1 MSTYNFSAGPAVM
14 PKPVIA
20 QIQAELPSFQ
30 GSEMS
35 IMEISHRSQ
44 LFDQVINDAEADLR
58 ELMQIPDNYRVLF
71 FQGGGTLQFT
81 AAPLNLATKHHHI
94 GLLDSGHWASRA
106 AEEARRVDTQVDILG
121 TAAPTNFTT
130 LPLLTKP
137 VDQTLD
143 YVHITTNNTIEGT
156 AYTTLPETGQVP
168 LVADMSSNFLGQ
180 VYNVN
185 DFGMIFA
192 GAQKNLG
199 PAGLTIVIVRDDLI
213 GQAKQLPSMLDYQL
227 FADKRSMFNTPP
239 VFAIYAAGLVL
250 KWLKAQGGLKVI
262 EQRNR
267 VKANLLYDFLDQSTL
282 FTCQVKP
289 ADRSLMNVP
298 FVTGNPDLDAQVIA
312 GATKHGLLNLKGHRL
327 VGGMRASLYNAMPLA
342 GVQALVDY
350 LAAFEADHAKGEL
363 TNVSN

>member
-14 PKPVIA
+14 PQPVID

-44 LFDQVINDAEADLR
+44 LFDQVINDAETDLR
-58 ELMQIPDNYRVLF
+58 DLMKIPDNYRVLF

-106 AEEARRVDTQVDILG
+106 ADEARRVNTQVEILG
-121 TAAPTNFTT
+121 TAAATNFTT
-130 LPLLTKP
+130 LPTLTAP
-137 VDQTLD
+137 VDQELD
-143 YVHITTNNTIEGT
+143 YVHLTTNNTIEGT
-156 AYTTLPETGQVP
+156 AYTTLPDTGKVP

-180 VYNVN
+180 VYNVS

-213 GQAKQLPSMLDYQL
+213 GKAQNLPSMLDYQL

-250 KWLKAQGGLKVI
+250 KWLKAQGGLNVI
-262 EQRNR
+262 EQRNQT
-267 VKANLLYDFLDQSTL
+267 KAALLYEFLDESNL
-282 FTCQVKP
+282 FTCQVNP

-298 FVTGNPDLDAQVIA
+298 FVTGNPALDAQVIA
-312 GATKHGLLNLKGHRL
+312 GATKQGLLNLKGHRL

-350 LAAFEADHAKGEL
+350 LAAFEANHVKGDL
-363 TNVSN
+363 AHVSN

>member
-14 PKPVIA
+14 PKPVID

-30 GSEMS
+30 GSGMS
-35 IMEISHRSQ
+35 IMEISHRSK
-44 LFDQVINDAEADLR
+44 LFGQVINDAEQDLR
-58 ELMQIPDNYRVLF
+58 DLMKIPDNYRVLF

-81 AAPLNLATKHHHI
+81 AAPLNLATAHHHI

-106 AEEARRVDTQVDILG
+106 ADEARRVNTTVEILG
-121 TAAPTNFTT
+121 SGQSTNFTA
-130 LPLLTKP
+130 LPKLSTP
-137 VDQTLD
+137 VDPNLD
-143 YVHITTNNTIEGT
+143 YVHLTTNNTIEGT
-156 AYTTLPETGQVP
+156 MYTKLPATGSVP

-180 VYNVN
+180 PYNVS

-213 GQAKQLPSMLDYQL
+213 GHAQHLPSMLDYQL

-250 KWLKAQGGLKVI
+250 KFLKAQGGI
-262 EQRNR
+262 EAVAEKNR
-267 VKANLLYDFLDQSTL
+267 DKATLLYDFLDQSTL
-282 FTCQVKP
+282 FTNPVNP
-289 ADRSLMNVP
+289 ADRSTMNVP
-298 FVTGNPDLDAQVIA
+298 FMTGNAQLDADVIA
-312 GATKHGLLNLKGHRL
+312 GATAQGLLNLKGHRL
-327 VGGMRASLYNAMPLA
+327 VGGLRASLYNAMPKA

-350 LAAFEADHAKGEL
+350 LAAFETAHH
-363 TNVSN
+363 

>member
-1 MSTYNFSAGPAVM
+1 MTTYNFAAGPAVM
-14 PKPVIA
+14 PKPVID

-30 GSEMS
+30 GSGMS
-35 IMEISHRSQ
+35 IMEISHRSA
-44 LFDQVINDAEADLR
+44 LFDQVISDAEADLR
-58 ELMQIPDNYRVLF
+58 ELMGIPANYRVLF

-106 AEEARRVDTQVDILG
+106 ADEARRVGTKVDILG
-121 TAAPTNFTT
+121 TAADNHFTALPT
-130 LPLLTKP
+130 LDQP
-137 VDQTLD
+137 VNQTLD
-143 YVHITTNNTIEGT
+143 YVHLTTNNTIEGT
-156 AYTTLPETGQVP
+156 AYTMLPQTGDVP

-180 VYNVN
+180 QYQVT

-213 GQAKQLPSMLDYQL
+213 GQTQNLPSMLDYQL

-250 KWLKAQGGLKVI
+250 KWLKAQGGLAAM

-267 VKANLLYDFLDQSTL
+267 DKAALLYDFLDQSKL
-282 FTCQVKP
+282 FTSHVKP
-289 ADRSLMNVP
+289 ADRSLMNMP
-298 FVTGNPDLDAQVIA
+298 FVTGKPALDAQVIA
-312 GATKHGLLNLKGHRL
+312 GATARGLLNLKGHRL
-327 VGGMRASLYNAMPLA
+327 VGGMRASLYNAMPKA

-350 LAAFEADHAKGEL
+350 LADFEATHAKEEL
-363 TNVSN
+363 TDVSN

>member
-1 MSTYNFSAGPAVM
+1 MSTFNFSAGPAVM
-14 PKPVIA
+14 PKPVIE

-44 LFDQVINDAEADLR
+44 LFDQVIGDAEQDLR
-58 ELMQIPDNYRVLF
+58 DLMHIPANYRVLF

-106 AEEARRVDTQVDILG
+106 ADEARRVQTAVDILASG
-121 TAAPTNFTT
+121 QANHFTT
-130 LPLLTKP
+130 LPTLTQP
-137 VDQTLD
+137 VDQALD
-143 YVHITTNNTIEGT
+143 YVHLTTNNTIEGT
-156 AYTTLPETGQVP
+156 MYTTLPQTGQVP
-168 LVADMSSNFLGQ
+168 LVADMSSNFLGEPYQ
-180 VYNVN
+180 VS

-213 GQAKQLPSMLDYQL
+213 GHAQNLPSMLDYQL

-250 KWLKAQGGLKVI
+250 KYLKAQGGLTAMA
-262 EQRNR
+262 QRNHQ
-267 VKANLLYDFLDQSTL
+267 KAALLYDFLDQSKL
-282 FTCQVKP
+282 FNNPVKP
-289 ADRSLMNVP
+289 ADRSTMNVP
-298 FVTGNPDLDAQVIA
+298 FVTGNAQLDAQVIA
-312 GATKHGLLNLKGHRL
+312 GATAHGLLNLKGHRL
-327 VGGMRASLYNAMPLA
+327 VGGMRASLYNAMPQA

-350 LAAFEADHAKGEL
+350 LAAFEADHAKGEFA
-363 TNVSN
+363 NVSN

>member
-1 MSTYNFSAGPAVM
+1 MTTYNFSAGPAVM
-14 PKPVIA
+14 PQPVIQ

-30 GSEMS
+30 GSGMS
-35 IMEISHRSQ
+35 IMELSHRSA

-58 ELMQIPDNYRVLF
+58 DLMQIPDNYRVLF

-81 AAPLNLATKHHHI
+81 AAPLNLATNHHHI

-106 AEEARRVDTQVDILG
+106 AEEAQRVHTQVDILG
-121 TAAPTNFTT
+121 TGATNQFTA
-130 LPLLTKP
+130 LPYPDQP
-137 VDQTLD
+137 VNQALD
-143 YVHITTNNTIEGT
+143 YVHLTTNNTIEGT
-156 AYTTLPETGQVP
+156 TYTKLPDTGNVP

-180 VYNVN
+180 PYNVQ

-213 GQAKQLPSMLDYQL
+213 GHAKDLPSMLDYQL

-250 KWLKAQGGLKVI
+250 KWLKAQGGLTVMAK
-262 EQRNR
+262 RNHD
-267 VKANLLYDFLDQSTL
+267 KAALLYDFLDQSTL
-282 FTCQVKP
+282 FNNPVKP

-298 FVTGNPDLDAQVIA
+298 FVTGNPAIDARVIA
-312 GATKHGLLNLKGHRL
+312 GATDHNLLNLKGHRL
-327 VGGMRASLYNAMPLA
+327 VGGMRASLYNAMPKA

-350 LAAFEADHAKGEL
+350 LADFEAIYKKENA
-363 TNVSN
+363 